1 MMKLFFA
8 LSGIALSTVAMA
20 QSTGMPPYTPDPG
33 PVAGNWEAT
42 LSGTGDSDTEDG
54 FDNSDFGFA
63 GSIGYYLT
71 KNIPLTFKQGV
82 SYGDVGDSNFLNGRS
97 VFQAAYQWDLA
108 RWQPYLGLNLGGRY
122 GARVEDDGVWGPE
135 GGLKFFVNES
145 TFVFGSISYEMLIS
159 KCCTEG
165 VIPYALGIGFDF

>member
-8 LSGIALSTVAMA
+8 LSGIALSTAAMA
-20 QSTGMPPYTPDPG
+20 QSTGMPPYTRDPG

-42 LSGTGDSDTEDG
+42 LSGAGDSTTDDG
-54 FDNSDFGFA
+54 FDNSDFGFV

-71 KNIPLTFKQGV
+71 KNIPLTFKQRV
-82 SYGDVGDSNFLNGRS
+82 SFADVGNSSFINGRS

-108 RWQPYLGLNLGGRY
+108 RWQPYLGLNLGGQY
-122 GARVEDDGVWGPE
+122 GAGLNDDGVWGPE
-135 GGLKFFVNES
+135 GGVKFFVNES
-145 TFVFGSISYEMLIS
+145 TFIFGSVSYEMLIS
-159 KCCTEG
+159 ECCKDG

>member
-20 QSTGMPPYTPDPG
+20 QSTGTAPYTPDPG

-42 LSGTGDSDTEDG
+42 LSGAGDSTTDDG

-71 KNIPLTFKQGV
+71 KNIPLTFKQGIN
-82 SYGDVGDSNFLNGRS
+82 Y
-97 VFQAAYQWDLA
+97 A
-108 RWQPYLGLNLGGRY
+108 RRG
-122 GARVEDDGVWGPE
+122 
-135 GGLKFFVNES
+135 
-145 TFVFGSISYEMLIS
+145 
-159 KCCTEG
+159 
-165 VIPYALGIGFDF
+165 